1 MSAMAKPDKG
11 LGPLGLFHYF
21 RRNEIILNHAEA
33 QGPQGPQSSHFPA
46 RLSYLPMY
54 LIATGA
60 LGGLGLLLLQRFG
73 ARS

>member
-1 MSAMAKPDKG
+1 MLNPR
-11 LGPLGLFHYF
+11 GPSPLIFK
-21 RRNEIILNHAEA
+21 
-33 QGPQGPQSSHFPA
+33 PA

-54 LIATGA
+54 LIAAGA